1 MIGWNST
8 DEESR
13 PHPWLPHRSR
23 FLELVTGHIACP
35 PWRVTRLRSRSLLGA
50 KARHF
55 SCAVGAECESME
67 QAGARDGGRIGG
79 SQRPE
84 DRSQEL

>member
-23 FLELVTGHIACP
+23 FLELVTGHMSLACAAEASSE
-35 PWRVTRLRSRSLLGA
+35 RRLVTFLVQSG
-50 KARHF
+50 K
-55 SCAVGAECESME
+55 CESME
-67 QAGARDGGRIGG
+67 QAGERRPWLG
-79 SQRPE
+79 SGSHFSR
-84 DRSQEL
+84 